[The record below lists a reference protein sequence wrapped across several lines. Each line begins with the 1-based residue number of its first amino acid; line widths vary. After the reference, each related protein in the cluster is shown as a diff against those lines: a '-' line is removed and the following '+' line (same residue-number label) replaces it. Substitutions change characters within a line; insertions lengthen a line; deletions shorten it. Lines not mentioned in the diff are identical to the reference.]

1 MINTVEPPTATIVL
15 RTIQGSSQRTLLRR
29 KIPPPHQT
37 LPRQTL
43 HQQPVH
49 PLVLWKLMAP
59 FHRTNRV
66 PFKILHPLSAMK
78 PSFPLLAAR
87 QTSTSWRPVMFQL
100 IRPHRLIPAHL
111 FQPKMNQSLRI
122 SGFLGGVLK
131 LVQSTEYQALYRS
144 RRHIPSSWTR
154 GTFQQLATATWKCGA
169 TATTSIQQIVVLT
182 MKRKI
187 EQIPLALL
195 KAMILTTVT
204 IRTGTILVLVTSP
217 GCHV

>member
-1 MINTVEPPTATIVL
+1 
-15 RTIQGSSQRTLLRR
+15 
-29 KIPPPHQT
+29 
-37 LPRQTL
+37 
-43 HQQPVH
+43 
-49 PLVLWKLMAP
+49 
-59 FHRTNRV
+59 
-66 PFKILHPLSAMK
+66 
-78 PSFPLLAAR
+78 
-87 QTSTSWRPVMFQL
+87 MFQL

-182 MKRKI
+182 MKVIKHYLAYAATKKAGSF
-187 EQIPLALL
+187 QIRG
-195 KAMILTTVT
+195 KGSTKRFI
-204 IRTGTILVLVTSP
+204 
-217 GCHV
+217 